1 MRPDVILTEG
11 EGDSDEE
18 DDDIV
23 LLQWLR
29 NEEV

>member
-1 MRPDVILTEG
+1 MRPDVILAEG
-11 EGDSDEE
+11 EGDNYVE